1 VHPVLVEIANTGSN
15 EQAATDVAL
24 QLKNNPDVVAV
35 VGMGLSLQR
44 SADAAD
50 LLGKQ
55 PDAMPMIAD
64 VITAEGFDATGSRGK
79 EDDFTNCAASYPN
92 GVGGGYFYRVAYD
105 NSAQINGLAKYL
117 GGTQP
122 DFVLTPTALS
132 DPYTCTALAL
142 VEKHFNNQVTQV
154 KFDPSDPSTVPV
166 AVQRICGTSHPV
178 SVFYTARS
186 SDLGRFIQDINTAYQ
201 NGTCQPS
208 SITLLSPSDADR
220 LLAAEPDPG
229 LEAIR
234 QAALTSNIFQ
244 QGKLKLVYAA
254 LTNADSQ
261 TGTAQYLQLIKQMT
275 SDGFSSADLADGW
288 AINAYDALGTV
299 AQASQTLSARQAVT
313 RGQINSAVSGLSTV
327 GAGGHISFD
336 AAGDRVGDPP
346 VLRLC
351 PAPMGKPVFTVSAT
365 ATSC

>member
-1 VHPVLVEIANTGSN
+1 LPTGIDHHDRRVGHAGLTERGWSVRHEIEGIAAAQAQANAPGCVHPVLVEIANTGSN

-122 DFVLTPTALS
+122 DFVLTPTDLS

-154 KFDPSDPSTVPV
+154 KFDPSE
-166 AVQRICGTSHPV
+166 CG
-178 SVFYTARS
+178 
-186 SDLGRFIQDINTAYQ
+186 
-201 NGTCQPS
+201 
-208 SITLLSPSDADR
+208 
-220 LLAAEPDPG
+220 
-229 LEAIR
+229 
-234 QAALTSNIFQ
+234 
-244 QGKLKLVYAA
+244 
-254 LTNADSQ
+254 
-261 TGTAQYLQLIKQMT
+261 
-275 SDGFSSADLADGW
+275 LADGHR
-288 AINAYDALGTV
+288 AVPTTHQADDQRRLQLRRPRRRLGDQRLRRTGHG
-299 AQASQTLSARQAVT
+299 RP
-313 RGQINSAVSGLSTV
+313 GQP
-327 GAGGHISFD
+327 
-336 AAGDRVGDPP
+336 DPQ
-346 VLRLC
+346 C
-351 PAPMGKPVFTVSAT
+351 PASRDQRPDQ
-365 ATSC
+365 